1 MQSNIHPATSDDY
14 DAVPPNLMFA
24 GCQMRSCVSLSIIND
39 MVVENVESFGVSL
52 KITDDLDSRI
62 IFNPANGKIDITDN
76 DSM

>member
-1 MQSNIHPATSDDY
+1 
-14 DAVPPNLMFA
+14 
-24 GCQMRSCVSLSIIND
+24 MRSCVSLSIIND

-62 IFNPANGKIDITDN
+62 IFNPANGMIDITDN